1 MHCPVARAIW
11 HGSNLEIR
19 TSELHHSSV
28 KQWVEAC
35 ILQNE
40 PGEDNR
46 MCFLQSIFTILWSIW
61 NHRNMVLH
69 QEKLPNPME
78 IVLTSQSL
86 ICKYREPFQANQEQ
100 KPIYPDNNLNSYS
113 PTKIGILF
121 LKWQR
126 IKTEDP
132 REVAMLLRQKHW
144 KEMFYSQEELAVEG
158 SPIALQFRMLWVKQ
172 FSRLWS

>member
-1 MHCPVARAIW
+1 
-11 HGSNLEIR
+11 
-19 TSELHHSSV
+19 
-28 KQWVEAC
+28 
-35 ILQNE
+35 
-40 PGEDNR
+40 
-46 MCFLQSIFTILWSIW
+46 
-61 NHRNMVLH
+61 
-69 QEKLPNPME
+69 ME

-86 ICKYREPFQANQEQ
+86 ICRYQEPFQANQEQ

-144 KEMFYSQEELAVEG
+144 TEMFYSQEELAVEG
-158 SPIALQFRMLWVKQ
+158 SPITLQFRMLWVKQ